1 MADRIIELQWATE
14 DSTLQAILTQ
24 ARCQA
29 WLTEALQP
37 DLAETDIEITLR
49 IVDNEESQQLNRD
62 YRGMDKPTN
71 VLSFE
76 FDMPFELDVDEP
88 LYLGDLVVCAPV
100 VAQEAKD
107 QGKSL
112 EAHWAHMLVHGCLH
126 LQGFDHIDDREAEQ
140 MEALEQQIMQR
151 LGFDNPY
158 ND

>member
-14 DSTLQAILTQ
+14 DSALQGILTQ
-24 ARCQA
+24 ERCKA

-37 DLAETDIEITLR
+37 ALAETDIEITLR
-49 IVDNEESQQLNRD
+49 IVDKDESQQLNRD

-76 FDMPFELDVDEP
+76 FDMSFELDVDEP
-88 LYLGDLVVCAPV
+88 QYLGDLVVCAPV

-112 EAHWAHMLVHGCLH
+112 EAHWAHMIVHGCLH
-126 LQGFDHIDDREAEQ
+126 LQGFDHINDHEAEQ
-140 MEALEQQIMQR
+140 MEALELQIMQR